1 MDNCLTDLISLTYT
15 AFITARGVTENVLL
29 AQELMNNYHRILGL
43 ARCTLILDTMK
54 AYDFVKQ

>member
-1 MDNCLTDLISLTYT
+1 LTDLISLTYT
-15 AFITARGVTENVLL
+15 AFITARGITENLLL
-29 AQELMNNYHRILGL
+29 AQELVINYHRILGL